1 MDDPALCLRACSRL
15 WMSDWEY
22 PHSAE
27 VWSSVFRHNGAQ
39 NTFLKNGWIHFRMSS
54 DALPLWFKMVCHML
68 SKLDSVV
75 TPFLCWWSLRKAYWA
90 CYILHMCAIHYWEM
104 ARSVPNWSCPKWEH
118 ENITVPFLFNPHM
131 SCDRRNQP
139 CSKPLL
145 AMPPHPLPPTAAPDT
160 PGECCPPQPFSVTGR
175 CLQLKFW
182 VWLVIQRFTHW
193 HFLSISKL
201 LVLQK
206 NWQWSACLK

>member
-1 MDDPALCLRACSRL
+1 MIQLCVSELAADSECLTGNILTLQKCDPLFSGTTEPRTRF
-15 WMSDWEY
+15 WRMVEFT
-22 PHSAE
+22 
-27 VWSSVFRHNGAQ
+27 SVC
-39 NTFLKNGWIHFRMSS
+39 
-54 DALPLWFKMVCHML
+54 PLM
-68 SKLDSVV
+68 
-75 TPFLCWWSLRKAYWA
+75 PFLSGLKWFVTCFPSLTLLWLLFCADEVSRKPIEHVIY
-90 CYILHMCAIHYWEM
+90 YTCAIHYWEM

-145 AMPPHPLPPTAAPDT
+145 AMSPLPLPPTAAPGT

-182 VWLVIQRFTHW
+182 VWPVIQRFTHW